1 MSHKEEQR
9 KRSLALLRRKEA
21 KAKRAAQHEAN
32 RLAKLKRKERVK
44 FDQDLKF
51 AKNQAK
57 AKRSPEHKAD
67 RGLARLKRNEH
78 VKFDQDLKFAKN
90 DESIGEEEGDDMSMK
105 SKASKESST
114 GK

>member
-32 RLAKLKRKERVK
+32 RSAKLKRK
-44 FDQDLKF
+44 
-51 AKNQAK
+51 
-57 AKRSPEHKAD
+57 
-67 RGLARLKRNEH
+67 EH
-78 VKFDQDLKFAKN
+78 VKFDQDLKFPKN
-90 DESIGEEEGDDMSMK
+90 DESIGGEEGDDMSMK

>member
-9 KRSLALLRRKEA
+9 KRSLALLRRKQA

-51 AKNQAK
+51 AKNRAK
-57 AKRSPEHKAD
+57 AIRTAESKAD
-67 RGLARLKRNEH
+67 RGLARLKRKDH
-78 VKFDQDLKFAKN
+78 VKFDQDLKFPKN
-90 DESIGEEEGDDMSMK
+90 ESIGEEEGDDMSMK

>member
-32 RLAKLKRKERVK
+32 RSAKLKRKEHVTSDR
-44 FDQDLKF
+44 DLKY
-51 AKNQAK
+51 
-57 AKRSPEHKAD
+57 
-67 RGLARLKRNEH
+67 
-78 VKFDQDLKFAKN
+78 AKN

>member
-9 KRSLALLRRKEA
+9 KRSLALLRRKQT

-32 RLAKLKRKERVK
+32 RSAKLKRKEHVK

-51 AKNQAK
+51 AKNRAK
-57 AKRSPEHKAD
+57 AIRTAESKAD
-67 RGLARLKRNEH
+67 RRLARLKRKEH
-78 VKFDQDLKFAKN
+78 VKFDQDLKFPKN

>member
-32 RLAKLKRKERVK
+32 RSAKLKRKEHVK
-44 FDQDLKF
+44 SDQDLKY
-51 AKNQAK
+51 
-57 AKRSPEHKAD
+57 
-67 RGLARLKRNEH
+67 
-78 VKFDQDLKFAKN
+78 AKN

>member
-9 KRSLALLRRKEA
+9 KRSLALLRHKQA

-57 AKRSPEHKAD
+57 AIRTPERKATN
-67 RGLARLKRNEH
+67 RLTRLKQNER
-78 VKFDQDLKFAKN
+78 VKFDQDLKYAKN
-90 DESIGEEEGDDMSMK
+90 DESIGEEGGDDMSMT

>member
-9 KRSLALLRRKEA
+9 KRSLALLRRKQA

-32 RLAKLKRKERVK
+32 RLAKLKRKER
-44 FDQDLKF
+44 
-51 AKNQAK
+51 
-57 AKRSPEHKAD
+57 
-67 RGLARLKRNEH
+67 

>member
-21 KAKRAAQHEAN
+21 KARRAAQHEAN
-32 RLAKLKRKERVK
+32 RSAKLKRKEHVK

-57 AKRSPEHKAD
+57 AKRTAKRKANSS
-67 RGLARLKRNEH
+67 ARLKRKEH
-78 VKFDQDLKFAKN
+78 VKFDQDLKFARN

>member
-21 KAKRAAQHEAN
+21 KAKRAAEHETN
-32 RLAKLKRKERVK
+32 RLAKLKRKEHVK

-57 AKRSPEHKAD
+57 AKRTAKRKANSS
-67 RGLARLKRNEH
+67 ARLKRKEH
-78 VKFDQDLKFAKN
+78 VKFDQDLKFARN

-105 SKASKESST
+105 SKAS
-114 GK
+114 

>member
-9 KRSLALLRRKEA
+9 KRSLALLRRKQT

-32 RLAKLKRKERVK
+32 RSAKLKRKEHVK

-51 AKNQAK
+51 AKNRAK
-57 AKRSPEHKAD
+57 AKRTAEHKEAN
-67 RGLARLKRNEH
+67 RLAKLKRKEQ
-78 VKFDQDLKFAKN
+78 VKSDQDLKFPKN